1 MTSFIKVTFITIV
14 IKVTWT
20 RGRSAHSLAPYS
32 GSPST
37 RPRHIQSF
45 QKKIFDILCSNIWHR
60 RWEFLHKS
68 YEHIVTWVEK
78 AHPHLWWFPLLVLQ
92 RGRWWCSLA
101 RPNVGWTLELGNK
114 KPRQLSSGRNIITW
128 VHQLSLSPGS
138 TRTWKASLVPLPWK
152 MISSGSLLPEG
163 MDPTTSMI
171 RPWSPQKSRG
181 NFILRGRLTSY
192 KVNSEAKVIG
202 LSGSAKWTSPVSF
215 GGNGICWQAVAAQGS
230 RAGGDQVR
238 SQLQRNI

>member
-1 MTSFIKVTFITIV
+1 MFKHMAQKMGV
-14 IKVTWT
+14 
-20 RGRSAHSLAPYS
+20 
-32 GSPST
+32 ST
-37 RPRHIQSF
+37 QI
-45 QKKIFDILCSNIWHR
+45 I
-60 RWEFLHKS
+60 
-68 YEHIVTWVEK
+68 HIVTRVEK
-78 AHPHLWWFPLLVLQ
+78 AHPHQWLFLLLVLQ
-92 RGRWWCSLA
+92 PGRWWCFPA
-101 RPNVGWTLELGNK
+101 QPNVGWTLGLGNK
-114 KPRQLSSGRNIITW
+114 KPRQLSSGRNIITS
-128 VHQLSLSPGS
+128 VNLILSPGS
-138 TRTWKASLVPLPWK
+138 TRTWNASLVPLPWK

-230 RAGGDQVR
+230 RAGGDQVL